1 MASLLIKISIAA
13 TALLAIL
20 FQIYLKEAIW
30 LGFGINRTIQ
40 PLSEFPYR
48 CRKIVH
54 RRLEACEDMYLSQST
69 RQLFLACSD
78 PIARKQ
84 WQPNV
89 GYRNISGRSQR
100 DAIVA
105 LDIDKP
111 IDTGLTF
118 RALRTPDFE
127 GTAGDGLINLAGFSG
142 VEQKNGDIDLF
153 LVNLRPS
160 IEADGNLADQ
170 HVHGGNVTIEHFV
183 TGPQATEMK
192 HVWTYAHHGITTPNR
207 VAALSDKSFYISNDH
222 GPHKIGWVNIPPHI
236 LHLILT
242 RQRHHLSMILGFS
255 DVTFCDT
262 QSCRP
267 VAPNLQFPNGLVI
280 KDNILYLPD
289 SIIGRL
295 YIYRI
300 LPDKDLE
307 MIDEVNL
314 GYGVDNASIDENGDI
329 WIAAFP
335 IGVEIFKAYDDPYN
349 ARPPS
354 AVLRVREIEGEYVV
368 EKMLEDAE
376 GEVLPA
382 ATTVVHDAK
391 TGRLFLSSVISPF
404 IAVCEP
410 KL

>member
-1 MASLLIKISIAA
+1 MAIFTKISIAA

-40 PLSEFPYR
+40 PLSDFPYQ

-54 RRLEACEDMYLSQST
+54 HRLEACEDMYLSQST

-78 PIARKQ
+78 PFARGQ

-89 GYRNISGRSQR
+89 GYRNVSGRSQR

-111 IDTGLTF
+111 VDNGFAF
-118 RALRTPDFE
+118 RTLKTPDFE
-127 GTAGDGLINLAGFSG
+127 GTAGDRLINLAGFSG
-142 VEQKNGDIDLF
+142 VEQDNGDIDLF

-160 IEADGNLADQ
+160 IDADGKLVDQ
-170 HVHGGNVTIEHFV
+170 YFHGGNATIEHFA

-192 HVWTYAHHGITTPNR
+192 HVRTYANHGIATPNR
-207 VAALSDKSFYISNDH
+207 VAAMNDKSFYISNDH
-222 GPHKIGWVNIPPHI
+222 GPYKFGW
-236 LHLILT
+236 
-242 RQRHHLSMILGFS
+242 RHHLSMILGFS

-262 QSCRP
+262 QSCKT

-280 KDNILYLPD
+280 KENILYLPD
-289 SIIGRL
+289 SITGRL

-300 LPDKDLE
+300 LPNKDLE
-307 MIDEVNL
+307 KINEVNL

-349 ARPPS
+349 AHPPS
-354 AVLRVREIEGEYVV
+354 AVLRVRKIWGEYVV
-368 EKMLEDAE
+368 EKVLEDAK

-382 ATTVVHDAK
+382 ATTVVHDAR

>member
-1 MASLLIKISIAA
+1 MAIFTKIGIAA
-13 TALLAIL
+13 IALLAIL

-40 PLSEFPYR
+40 PLSEFPYQ

-54 RRLEACEDMYLSQST
+54 PRLEACEDMYLSQST

-78 PIARKQ
+78 PFARKQ

-89 GYRNISGRSQR
+89 GYRNVSGRSQR
-100 DAIVA
+100 DAIVV
-105 LDIDKP
+105 LDIDKQT
-111 IDTGLTF
+111 DNGFEF
-118 RALRTPDFE
+118 RVLKTPDFE

-142 VEQKNGDIDLF
+142 VEQDNGDIDLF
-153 LVNLRPS
+153 LINLRPS
-160 IEADGNLADQ
+160 IDTDGKLLDQ
-170 HVHGGNVTIEHFV
+170 HVQGGNATIEHFV
-183 TGPQATEMK
+183 TGPRATEMK
-192 HVWTYAHHGITTPNR
+192 HVRTYANHGIATPNR
-207 VAALSDKSFYISNDH
+207 VAAMNDESFYISNDH
-222 GPHKIGWVNIPPHI
+222 GPHKFGW
-236 LHLILT
+236 
-242 RQRHHLSMILGFS
+242 RHHMSMILGFS

-262 QSCRP
+262 QTCKTG
-267 VAPNLQFPNGLVI
+267 APNLHFPNGLTI

-289 SIIGRL
+289 SITGRL

-300 LPDKDLE
+300 LHNRNLE
-307 MIDEVNL
+307 KIDEVNL

-349 ARPPS
+349 AHPPS
-354 AVLRVREIEGEYVV
+354 AVLRVRKVEEEYVV
-368 EKMLEDAE
+368 EKVLEDAK
-376 GEVLPA
+376 GEVLPT
-382 ATTVVHDAK
+382 ATTVVHDVK
-391 TGRLFLSSVISPF
+391 TGRLFLISVISPF

>member
-1 MASLLIKISIAA
+1 MASLFIKISLVPIVI
-13 TALLAIL
+13 LAIL

-30 LGFGINRTIQ
+30 LGFGINKTIQ
-40 PLSEFPYR
+40 PLSEFPYQ

-54 RRLEACEDMYLSQST
+54 HRLEACEDMYLSQST

-89 GYRNISGRSQR
+89 GYRNISGRSER
-100 DAIVA
+100 DAVVA

-111 IDTGLTF
+111 TDSGFEF
-118 RALRTPDFE
+118 RALKTPGFE
-127 GTAGDGLINLAGFSG
+127 GTAGDGLVNVAGFSG
-142 VEQKNGDIDLF
+142 IEQENGDIDLF
-153 LVNLRPS
+153 LVNLRAS
-160 IEADGNLADQ
+160 IDTDGKLVDQ
-170 HVHGGNVTIEHFV
+170 YVHGGNATIEHFV

-192 HVWTYAHHGITTPNR
+192 HVRTYANHGITTPNR
-207 VAALSDKSFYISNDH
+207 VAALGDKSLYISNDH
-222 GPHKIGWVNIPPHI
+222 GPHKFGW
-236 LHLILT
+236 
-242 RQRHHLSMILGFS
+242 RHHLSMILGFS

-262 QSCRP
+262 QSCKT

-280 KDNILYLPD
+280 KDNILCLPD
-289 SIIGRL
+289 SITGRL

-300 LPDKDLE
+300 LPNKDLE
-307 MIDEVNL
+307 KIDEVNL

-349 ARPPS
+349 AHPPS
-354 AVLRVREIEGEYVV
+354 AVLRVRKIEGEYVV
-368 EKMLEDAE
+368 EKVLEDAK

>member
-1 MASLLIKISIAA
+1 MASLSIKISIAA
-13 TALLAIL
+13 IALLAIL
-20 FQIYLKEAIW
+20 FQVYLKEAVW

-40 PLSEFPYR
+40 PLSDFPYR

-54 RRLEACEDMYLSQST
+54 HRLEACEDMYLSQST

-78 PIARKQ
+78 PFARKQ

-111 IDTGLTF
+111 TDNGFEFCTLK
-118 RALRTPDFE
+118 TPNFE
-127 GTAGDGLINLAGFSG
+127 GTAGDGLINLAGFSA
-142 VEQKNGDIDLF
+142 VEQKNGAIALF
-153 LVNLRPS
+153 LVNLRLS
-160 IEADGNLADQ
+160 IDSDGKLVDQ
-170 HVHGGNVTIEHFV
+170 HVHGGNATVEHFL

-192 HVWTYAHHGITTPNR
+192 HVRTYANHGITTPNR
-207 VAALSDKSFYISNDH
+207 VAALDDKSFYISNDH
-222 GPHKIGWVNIPPHI
+222 GPHKFG
-236 LHLILT
+236 
-242 RQRHHLSMILGFS
+242 RRHHLSMILGFS

-262 QSCRP
+262 QSCRT
-267 VAPNLQFPNGLVI
+267 VASNLQFPNGLVM

-289 SIIGRL
+289 SITGRL

-300 LPDKDLE
+300 LPNKDLE
-307 MIDEVNL
+307 KIDEVNL

-349 ARPPS
+349 AHPPS
-354 AVLRVREIEGEYVV
+354 AVLRVREVEGVYIV
-368 EKMLEDAE
+368 EKVLEDAK
-376 GEVLPA
+376 GERFC
-382 ATTVVHDAK
+382 
-391 TGRLFLSSVISPF
+391 RLLQRPCMIRQLEDYF
-404 IAVCEP
+404 
-410 KL
+410 

>member
-1 MASLLIKISIAA
+1 MAIFTKISIAA

-40 PLSEFPYR
+40 PLSDFPYQ

-54 RRLEACEDMYLSQST
+54 HRLEACEDMYLSQST

-78 PIARKQ
+78 PFARGQ

-89 GYRNISGRSQR
+89 GYRNVSGRSQR

-111 IDTGLTF
+111 VDNGFAF
-118 RALRTPDFE
+118 RSLKTPGFE
-127 GTAGDGLINLAGFSG
+127 GTAGDRLINLAGFSG
-142 VEQKNGDIDLF
+142 VEQDNGDIDLF
-153 LVNLRPS
+153 FVNLRPS
-160 IEADGNLADQ
+160 IDADGKLVDQ
-170 HVHGGNVTIEHFV
+170 YFHGGNATIEHFA

-192 HVWTYAHHGITTPNR
+192 HVRTYANHGIATPNR
-207 VAALSDKSFYISNDH
+207 VAAMNDKSFYISNDH
-222 GPHKIGWVNIPPHI
+222 GPYKFGW
-236 LHLILT
+236 
-242 RQRHHLSMILGFS
+242 RHHLSMILGFS

-262 QSCRP
+262 QSCKT

-280 KDNILYLPD
+280 KENILYLPD
-289 SIIGRL
+289 SITGRL

-300 LPDKDLE
+300 LPNKDLE
-307 MIDEVNL
+307 KINEVNL

-349 ARPPS
+349 AHPPS
-354 AVLRVREIEGEYVV
+354 AVLRVRKIWGEYVV
-368 EKMLEDAE
+368 EKVLEDAK

-382 ATTVVHDAK
+382 ATTVVHDAR

>member
-1 MASLLIKISIAA
+1 MASLLIKISIA
-13 TALLAIL
+13 TIALLAIL

-40 PLSEFPYR
+40 PLGEFPYQ

-54 RRLEACEDMYLSQST
+54 HRRETCEDT
-69 RQLFLACSD
+69 
-78 PIARKQ
+78 
-84 WQPNV
+84 V
-89 GYRNISGRSQR
+89 GYRNLSGRSQR

-111 IDTGLTF
+111 IDNGFAF
-118 RALRTPDFE
+118 RALKTPDFK

-160 IEADGNLADQ
+160 IDADGKLVDQ
-170 HVHGGNVTIEHFV
+170 YVHGGNATIEHFV

-192 HVWTYAHHGITTPNR
+192 HVRTYANHGIATPNR
-207 VAALSDKSFYISNDH
+207 VAAMNDKSFYISNDH
-222 GPHKIGWVNIPPHI
+222 GPHKSGW
-236 LHLILT
+236 
-242 RQRHHLSMILGFS
+242 RHHLSMILGFS

-262 QSCRP
+262 QTCRT

-289 SIIGRL
+289 SITGRL

-300 LPDKDLE
+300 LPNKDLE
-307 MIDEVNL
+307 KIDEVNL

-329 WIAAFP
+329 WIATFP

-349 ARPPS
+349 AHPPS
-354 AVLRVREIEGEYVV
+354 AVLRVRKVGGEYVV
-368 EKMLEDAE
+368 EKVLEDAK
-376 GEVLPA
+376 GGVLPV

>member
-1 MASLLIKISIAA
+1 MVSLFIKTNIAA
-13 TALLAIL
+13 IALLAIL

-30 LGFGINRTIQ
+30 LGLGIGRTIQ
-40 PLSEFPYR
+40 PLSEFPYQ

-54 RRLEACEDMYLSQST
+54 HRLEACEDMYLSQST

-84 WQPNV
+84 WHPNV
-89 GYRNISGRSQR
+89 GSRNISGRSQR

-111 IDTGLTF
+111 LDNGFEF
-118 RALRTPDFE
+118 RVLKTPDFV
-127 GTAGDGLINLAGFSG
+127 GTAGDGLVNLAGFSG
-142 VEQKNGDIDLF
+142 IEQENGEVDLF

-160 IEADGNLADQ
+160 VDADGRLVDQ
-170 HVHGGNVTIEHFV
+170 YVHGGNATIEHFV

-192 HVWTYAHHGITTPNR
+192 HIRTYANHRIATPNR
-207 VAALSDKSFYISNDH
+207 VAVMNDKSFYISNDH
-222 GPHKIGWVNIPPHI
+222 GPHKFGW
-236 LHLILT
+236 
-242 RQRHHLSMILGFS
+242 RHHLSMILGFS

-262 QSCRP
+262 QTCKT

-280 KDNILYLPD
+280 NDNILYLPD
-289 SIIGRL
+289 SITGRL
-295 YIYRI
+295 CIYRI
-300 LPDKDLE
+300 IPNKDLKK
-307 MIDEVNL
+307 IDEVNL
-314 GYGVDNASIDENGDI
+314 GYGVDNASVDENGDI

-335 IGVEIFKAYDDPYN
+335 IGVEIFKAYNDPYN
-349 ARPPS
+349 AHPPS
-354 AVLRVREIEGEYVV
+354 AVLRVRKIEGEYVV
-368 EKMLEDAE
+368 EKMLEDAK

-391 TGRLFLSSVISPF
+391 TGKLFLSSVISPF

>member
-1 MASLLIKISIAA
+1 MASLFIKTSIATIA
-13 TALLAIL
+13 ILAIF

-40 PLSEFPYR
+40 PLSEFPYQ

-54 RRLEACEDMYLSQST
+54 HRLEACEDI
-69 RQLFLACSD
+69 F
-78 PIARKQ
+78 
-84 WQPNV
+84 
-89 GYRNISGRSQR
+89 GYRNISGRSER

-111 IDTGLTF
+111 TDNGLEF
-118 RALRTPDFE
+118 RTLITPSFE
-127 GTAGDGLINLAGFSG
+127 GTAGDGLVNLAGFSG
-142 VEQKNGDIDLF
+142 VEQENGDIDLF
-153 LVNLRPS
+153 LVNLRPA
-160 IEADGNLADQ
+160 IDADGKLADQ
-170 HVHGGNVTIEHFV
+170 YVHGGNSTIEHFV

-192 HVWTYAHHGITTPNR
+192 HVRTYAQHGITTPNR
-207 VAALSDKSFYISNDH
+207 VAALGDGSFYISNDH
-222 GPHKIGWVNIPPHI
+222 GPHKFGWVIIFTPI
-236 LHLILT
+236 LWLVLT
-242 RQRHHLSMILGFS
+242 NQRHHLSMILGFS

-262 QSCRP
+262 QTCKT

-289 SIIGRL
+289 SITGRL

-300 LPDKDLE
+300 LPNRDLE
-307 MIDEVNL
+307 KIDEVNL

-349 ARPPS
+349 AHPPS
-354 AVLRVREIEGEYVV
+354 TVLRVRKVEGEYVV
-368 EKMLEDAE
+368 EKVLEDAK

-382 ATTVVHDAK
+382 ATTVVHDTK

-404 IAVCEP
+404 IAVCKP

>member
-1 MASLLIKISIAA
+1 MANLLIKISIA
-13 TALLAIL
+13 TIALLAIL

-40 PLSEFPYR
+40 PLSSFPYQ

-54 RRLEACEDMYLSQST
+54 HRLEACEDMYLSQST

-111 IDTGLTF
+111 VDNGFEF
-118 RALRTPDFE
+118 RALRTPVFE
-127 GTAGDGLINLAGFSG
+127 GTAGDGLVNLAGFSG
-142 VEQKNGDIDLF
+142 VEQANGVIDLF

-160 IEADGNLADQ
+160 VDADGKLADQ
-170 HVHGGNVTIEHFV
+170 YVHGGNATIEHFV
-183 TGPQATEMK
+183 TGPDATQMN
-192 HVWTYAHHGITTPNR
+192 HIRTYSHAGIITPNR
-207 VAALSDKSFYISNDH
+207 VAAVDDKTFYISNDH
-222 GPHKIGWVNIPPHI
+222 GPHKFGW
-236 LHLILT
+236 
-242 RQRHHLSMILGFS
+242 RHHLSMILGFS

-262 QSCRP
+262 QSCKR
-267 VAPNLQFPNGLVI
+267 VASKLQFPNGLVI
-280 KDNILYLPD
+280 KDSFLYLPD
-289 SIIGRL
+289 SITGRL

-300 LPDKDLE
+300 LPNRDLVKV
-307 MIDEVNL
+307 DEVNL

-335 IGVEIFKAYDDPYN
+335 IGVEIFKAYDDSYN
-349 ARPPS
+349 AHPPS
-354 AVLRVREIEGEYVV
+354 TVLRVRKVKGEYVV
-368 EKMLEDAE
+368 DKIVEDAK

>member
-13 TALLAIL
+13 IALLAIL

-40 PLSEFPYR
+40 PLNEFPYQ

-54 RRLEACEDMYLSQST
+54 QRLEACEDMYLSQST

-78 PIARKQ
+78 PFARKQ

-89 GYRNISGRSQR
+89 GFRNISGRSQR

-111 IDTGLTF
+111 VDNGFEF
-118 RALRTPDFE
+118 RALKTPNFE
-127 GTAGDGLINLAGFSG
+127 GTAGDGLINVAGFSG
-142 VEQKNGDIDLF
+142 VEQDNGDIDLF
-153 LVNLRPS
+153 LVNLRPA
-160 IEADGNLADQ
+160 IDADEKLLDQ
-170 HVHGGNVTIEHFV
+170 HVHGGNATIEHFV
-183 TGPQATEMK
+183 TGPQASEMK
-192 HVWTYAHHGITTPNR
+192 HVRTYANHGITTPNR
-207 VAALSDKSFYISNDH
+207 VAAMYDKSFYISNDH
-222 GPHKIGWVNIPPHI
+222 GPHKFGW
-236 LHLILT
+236 
-242 RQRHHLSMILGFS
+242 RHHTSMILGFS

-262 QSCRP
+262 QTCKT
-267 VAPNLQFPNGLVI
+267 VASNLQFPNGLVI

-289 SIIGRL
+289 SITGRL

-300 LPDKDLE
+300 LPKKDLE
-307 MIDEVNL
+307 KIDEVNP
-314 GYGVDNASIDENGDI
+314 GYGVDNASNDENGDI

-335 IGVEIFKAYDDPYN
+335 VGVEIFKAYDDPYN
-349 ARPPS
+349 AHPPS
-354 AVLRVREIEGEYVV
+354 AVLRVRKVGGEYVV
-368 EKMLEDAE
+368 EKVLEDAKGE
-376 GEVLPA
+376 GLPA
-382 ATTVVHDAK
+382 ATTVVHDVK

-410 KL
+410 KS

>member
-1 MASLLIKISIAA
+1 MASPLIKISIAA
-13 TALLAIL
+13 TVLLAIL

-54 RRLEACEDMYLSQST
+54 HQLEACEDMYLSQST
-69 RQLFLACSD
+69 RQLFLGCSD

-111 IDTGLTF
+111 IDNGFTF

-142 VEQKNGDIDLF
+142 VEQKNGDVNLF

-160 IEADGNLADQ
+160 IDADGNLADQ
-170 HVHGGNVTIEHFV
+170 HVHGGNATIEHFV

-192 HVWTYAHHGITTPNR
+192 HVRTYAHRGIATPNR

-222 GPHKIGWVNIPPHI
+222 GPHKSGW
-236 LHLILT
+236 
-242 RQRHHLSMILGFS
+242 RHHLSMILGFS

-289 SIIGRL
+289 SITGRL
-295 YIYRI
+295 YIYQI
-300 LPDKDLE
+300 LPNKDLE
-307 MIDEVNL
+307 KLDEVNL
-314 GYGVDNASIDENGDI
+314 GYGVDNASVDENGDI

-335 IGVEIFKAYDDPYN
+335 IGVEIFKAYDDPFN
-349 ARPPS
+349 AHPPS
-354 AVLRVREIEGEYVV
+354 AVLRVRKIKGEYVV